1 MSKLEITTP
10 TDRELVVTRAFSAP
24 RALVFDC
31 LGKAELVKRWLL
43 GPPGWTMPVCEVD
56 FRVGGRFRYVWRNE
70 DGRDMGMGGEFVA
83 LEAPERIVHE
93 EMFDDDWTGGRT
105 RVTTQLL
112 ESDGK
117 TTMVMTI
124 LYASQEARDGAR
136 ASGMADGME
145 FGYGRLD
152 ALLGELV

>member
-10 TDRELVVTRAFSAP
+10 TDRELVVTRAFNAP
-24 RALVFDC
+24 RHLVFDC

-56 FRVGGRFRYVWRNE
+56 FRVGGKFRYVWRK
-70 DGRDMGMGGEFVA
+70 DGHDMAMGGEFVA
-83 LEAPERIVHE
+83 IDAPGRIVHE
-93 EMFDDDWTGGRT
+93 EVFDDDWTGGRT
-105 RVTTQLL
+105 RVTTDLL
-112 ESDGK
+112 ESGGK

-124 LYASQEARDGAR
+124 LYASQEARDGAK

-145 FGYGRLD
+145 FGYERLD
-152 ALLGELV
+152 GLLGELV